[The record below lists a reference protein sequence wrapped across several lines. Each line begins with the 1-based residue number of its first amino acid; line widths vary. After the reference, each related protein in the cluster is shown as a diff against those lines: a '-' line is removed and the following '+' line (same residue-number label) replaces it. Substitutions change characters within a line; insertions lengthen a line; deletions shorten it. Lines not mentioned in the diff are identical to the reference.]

1 VVRIEDTDRARST
14 KEYEDDILA
23 QLAWLGLS
31 GDEFYRQS
39 ERAGEHQKALEGL
52 VASDKAYLSKEP
64 AKDDPTRTVEVVR
77 LRNPGKPVTFI
88 DVVRGEITIDTADL
102 GDMVIARSLTDPL
115 YHFAVVVDDEFAGI
129 THVIRG
135 EDHISNTPRQ
145 ILIQEALGYERPIYA
160 HLPLIL
166 APDRTKMSKRRHATS
181 VADFAKRG
189 YTKEALINFLALLG
203 WNPGNDKELYTE
215 GELLAAFT
223 LEHIQKGGAVFN
235 EEKLKWF
242 NKEYLKQMSDVQ
254 FAEYIADAIP
264 ADLSPERM
272 TRLLPS
278 IRERT
283 VLFEE
288 FKAAAEAGEYDWAS
302 AEPVI
307 DPVRVVWKESTK
319 EQTASHL
326 THTMSVLKD
335 ASEQS
340 WESVDSLKN
349 LLMPYAEQVGKG
361 AVLWPFRFSLTGK
374 DRSPDPFTC
383 AFVLGPDETMKR
395 LQNALA
401 IIG

>member
-1 VVRIEDTDRARST
+1 MTKPVRTRIAPSPTGFLHIGTARTALFNYLYARKMGGTFVVRIEDTDRARST

-235 EEKLKWF
+235 EEKLK
-242 NKEYLKQMSDVQ
+242 
-254 FAEYIADAIP
+254 
-264 ADLSPERM
+264 
-272 TRLLPS
+272 
-278 IRERT
+278 
-283 VLFEE
+283 
-288 FKAAAEAGEYDWAS
+288 
-302 AEPVI
+302 
-307 DPVRVVWKESTK
+307 
-319 EQTASHL
+319 
-326 THTMSVLKD
+326 
-335 ASEQS
+335 
-340 WESVDSLKN
+340 
-349 LLMPYAEQVGKG
+349 
-361 AVLWPFRFSLTGK
+361 
-374 DRSPDPFTC
+374 
-383 AFVLGPDETMKR
+383 
-395 LQNALA
+395 
-401 IIG
+401 